1 MSKYS
6 KEEIKVFED
15 KELRIVRQAILKKL
29 IEKCKLEDVY
39 EVSKV
44 TELSEKYVDY
54 VYEERRDKQEHRDS
68 TKRKETTKRGQ
79 VASVGDDTEGIEAK
93 PTSYAEWEQIA
104 LGLNLAIPNSQ
115 NIKILNQVADEYKK
129 ATKASANPK
138 DILVHIINTFGKYP
152 HNPESVSKVVESLN
166 LKG

>member
-1 MSKYS
+1 MNRKGSIMGKYTN
-6 KEEIKVFED
+6 EEIKVFED

-54 VYEERRDKQEHRDS
+54 VYEER
-68 TKRKETTKRGQ
+68 KETTKRGQ
-79 VASVGDDTEGIEAK
+79 TGCVAGDTEGTK
-93 PTSYAEWEQIA
+93 WEQIA
-104 LGLNLAIPNSQ
+104 KGLNLAIPNSQ
-115 NIKILNQVADEYKK
+115 NIKILNQVTDEYKK
-129 ATKASANPK
+129 AYKASANPS

-152 HNPESVSKVVESLN
+152 TKTESVEKVVKSFNER
-166 LKG
+166 

>member
-1 MSKYS
+1 MYS
-6 KEEIKVFED
+6 KEEVKAFAEKD
-15 KELRIVRQAILKKL
+15 LRISKLAIVKSL
-29 IEKCKLEDVY
+29 IEKLPLEEIYDVN
-39 EVSKV
+39 KV
-44 TELSEKYVDY
+44 KELAEKYVDY
-54 VYEERRDKQEHRDS
+54 VYKE
-68 TKRKETTKRGQ
+68 RKETTKRGQ
-79 VASVGDDTEGIEAK
+79 VASVGDN
-93 PTSYAEWEQIA
+93 AESTKWEQIA

>member
-1 MSKYS
+1 MAYTKA
-6 KEEIKVFED
+6 EIKVFED

-54 VYEERRDKQEHRDS
+54 VYEER
-68 TKRKETTKRGQ
+68 KETTKRGQ
-79 VASVGDDTEGIEAK
+79 VASVGDNTEG
-93 PTSYAEWEQIA
+93 TEWEQIA
-104 LGLNLAIPNSQ
+104 KGLNLAIPNSQ
-115 NIKILNQVADEYKK
+115 NIKILNQVTDEYKK
-129 ATKASANPK
+129 AYKASANPS

-152 HNPESVSKVVESLN
+152 HNPESVSKIVSSFFER
-166 LKG
+166 

>member
-1 MSKYS
+1 MAYS
-6 KEEIKVFED
+6 KEEGLVISK
-15 KELRIVRQAILKKL
+15 LAILKSL
-29 IEKCKLEDVY
+29 IENCSKEDVY
-39 EVSKV
+39 EVKKI
-44 TELSEKYVDY
+44 TELVEKYIDY
-54 VYEERRDKQEHRDS
+54 VYKE
-68 TKRKETTKRGQ
+68 RKETTKRGQ
-79 VASVGDDTEGIEAK
+79 VAGVGDNAK
-93 PTSYAEWEQIA
+93 GTKWEQIA